1 MPRASRYPLRQ
12 WIWRAFVQS
21 ALIPLILVESVLI
34 TVYLLSN
41 AAIRD
46 AQIEHL
52 QQSAL
57 DDLSAAVAREGQGID
72 GRLRSVE
79 AQVQIF
85 RDAALNA
92 LDNRTFQ
99 PDALERQRHTLTDSG
114 VFYSRSDDGRAASFY
129 ANSTP
134 LAKQDH
140 AKALRLSQLD
150 PLMRSIQAAN
160 PRVAA
165 AYFNTWDSYNRI
177 YP

>member
-1 MPRASRYPLRQ
+1 MPTPKPIGLRQ

-21 ALIPLILVESVLI
+21 ALISLILVESVLI

-52 QQSAL
+52 QESAL
-57 DDLSAAVAREGQGID
+57 EDLSAAVKREGQVID

-92 LDNRTFQ
+92 LLNQRFQ
-99 PDALERQRHTLTDSG
+99 PDELERQRHAPGD
-114 VFYSRSDDGRAASFY
+114 V
-129 ANSTP
+129 
-134 LAKQDH
+134 
-140 AKALRLSQLD
+140 
-150 PLMRSIQAAN
+150 
-160 PRVAA
+160 
-165 AYFNTWDSYNRI
+165 
-177 YP
+177 

>member
-46 AQIEHL
+46 AQIDHL

-57 DDLSAAVAREGQGID
+57 DDLSAAVAREGQVID
-72 GRLRSVE
+72 SRLRSVE
-79 AQVQIF
+79 AQIQIF
-85 RDAALNA
+85 RDAAANA
-92 LDNRTFQ
+92 LANTDFEL
-99 PDALERQRHTLTDSG
+99 DALERQRHAITDNG

-134 LAKQDH
+134 LAQQDH
-140 AKALRLSQLD
+140 AKALRLSQL
-150 PLMRSIQAAN
+150 RSEEH
-160 PRVAA
+160 
-165 AYFNTWDSYNRI
+165 T
-177 YP
+177 